1 MEKLYEILE
10 NICPGIDVYS
20 EALVD
25 DGLIDSFDIVA
36 LVGEIMDE
44 FGVELNVDDILPENF
59 NSADAIMSLIER
71 SR

>member
-10 NICPGIDVYS
+10 NICPGIDVRS

-44 FGVELNVDDILPENF
+44 FGVELSVDDILPENF

>member
-10 NICPGIDVYS
+10 NICPGIDVRS

-44 FGVELNVDDILPENF
+44 FGVELNVDDIIPENF

>member
-1 MEKLYEILE
+1 METLYEILD
-10 NICPGIDVYS
+10 NICPGIDVHS

-59 NSADAIMSLIER
+59 NSADAIMALIER

>member
-10 NICPGIDVYS
+10 NICPGIDVRS